1 MMGPMIHSMH
11 FRLVALVLIAVL
23 VVVAGTPAQAEA
35 IDALTIVAIVGLAAA
50 GIILIAYLII
60 ANVEGGSQ
68 AGDGRM
74 VWVACA
80 ADDGCAQIP
89 AETASAL
96 LEPALDAADRQ
107 GP

>member
-1 MMGPMIHSMH
+1 MMLPMIHSTP
-11 FRLVALVLIAVL
+11 FRLVALVLVAVL
-23 VVVAGTPAQAEA
+23 AVVAGTPVRAEA

-50 GIILIAYLII
+50 GIVLIAYLVI
-60 ANVEGGSQ
+60 ANVAGGSQ
-68 AGDGRM
+68 AGDGRA

-80 ADDGCAQIP
+80 ANDGCAQIP
-89 AETASAL
+89 SETATAL